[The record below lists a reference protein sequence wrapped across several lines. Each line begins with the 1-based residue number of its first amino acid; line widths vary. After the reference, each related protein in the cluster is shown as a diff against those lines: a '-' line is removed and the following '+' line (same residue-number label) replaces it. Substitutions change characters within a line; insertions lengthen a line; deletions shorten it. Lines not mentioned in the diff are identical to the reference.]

1 MDNKNKRLGNFKGLL
16 DQIVNTNIRGVNYIV
31 VAGGFLR
38 DIMLNHQP
46 KDIDIFF
53 SGGKSSKEIVD
64 YLKKQVPM
72 FEGCEVEFFSDKDYG
87 GDDENPKGT
96 FSVYDV
102 SKLTLTNGIQVDVVA
117 AASVWDDPYELLA
130 KNFDCSINAIAYT
143 KNGIITPN
151 GNPCSGGIHYPLGGI
166 YLGNPMTKERME
178 KLILKDVRGN
188 WNAFK
193 HLFKEDEWKY
203 LMDIKTKELRQFKIE
218 NRKNMLEIF

>member
-1 MDNKNKRLGNFKGLL
+1 MIKHDTRLGNYQGLL
-16 DQIVNTNIRGVNYIV
+16 DQIVNLDVNGVDHVI

-38 DIMLNHQP
+38 DLLLQQQH

-53 SGGKSSKEIVD
+53 SGGKSSKEVVD

-72 FEGCEVEFFSDKDYG
+72 FEGCKVEFFSDKDYG
-87 GDDENPKGT
+87 GDDENHKGT
-96 FSVYDV
+96 FAVYDV

-117 AASVWDDPYELLA
+117 TASVWNDPYELLA

-151 GNPCSGGIHYPLGGI
+151 GIPVRGKTHYPLGGI

-193 HLFKEDEWKY
+193 HFFKEGEWRH
-203 LMDIKTKELRQFKIE
+203 LMNVQTEALEQIK
-218 NRKNMLEIF
+218 RKNLGEF